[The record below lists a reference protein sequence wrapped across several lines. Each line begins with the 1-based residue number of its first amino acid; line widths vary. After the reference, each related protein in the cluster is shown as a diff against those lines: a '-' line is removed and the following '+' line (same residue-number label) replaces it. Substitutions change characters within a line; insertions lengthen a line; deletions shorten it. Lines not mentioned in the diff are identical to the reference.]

1 MASDYSLYLSGR
13 IVIILFAR
21 LLDMKNTLKIR
32 LYIGFA
38 LALICVTA
46 GGIFSYITFNHQ
58 RTEGKWVEHSYE
70 VITTAQRLNRY
81 IYEIESTGATYRATR
96 VNKFLQP
103 YFQTSPKVLPLT
115 SDLRK
120 LVADNAPQYRR
131 AGKLENSVI
140 SLLNYWEGL
149 RKDTLNMF
157 NNPLKVAQEEH
168 KYLDTVHNQIIEII
182 SEERFLLISR
192 TASNEASVGRAIN
205 MLIANTVFILL
216 IAVALMI
223 VSFRE
228 LSSRMK
234 IQQELRRRLKDVED
248 LNLKMSEN
256 NWLLTGVSQINDSL
270 SGEMETRVLVARCL
284 EAMVKYLKV
293 PAGAFYSF
301 EKNDNILRLCSGVAL
316 PANVKREYELGEGVT
331 GHAATK
337 RELTII
343 ENIPATYWN
352 IETSGGSA
360 QPGAIVCMPL
370 WHNEE
375 LMGIMELVTFGEVYP
390 GTLELLKTT
399 CHAIAVAV
407 NASDARASVL
417 QLLERV
423 QEQKETLE
431 TQQEELRQSNEELTR
446 QSEILQASEEEL
458 RVQEEE
464 LRQINDEMTVQNKA
478 LEIARQELSTKA
490 EELEQSSRYKSEFL
504 ANMSHELRTPL
515 NSVLILARLLEEN
528 KDRNL
533 NSKQVDYAG
542 IIHKS
547 GSDLLKLIN
556 DILDLSKI
564 EAGKVEMQI
573 EPVSVSAMVDDLEQ
587 LFRVVADEK
596 SIHFSTAIEAGVPE
610 TIPTDRQRLEQ
621 VIKNLLSNAFKFTPK
636 YGNIQLRLTAE
647 PDGVHIAVSDTGTG
661 IPLDKQ
667 QLIFEAFRQAD
678 GSTSRKYGGTGLGL
692 SISKEL
698 MKRLGGEIRLESKE
712 GQGSIFTIVLKMEG
726 MKPVQKT
733 VEKQVIPAPAPVK
746 EVPAPM
752 PVTVMPQPVTEAPQV
767 EDDRDGLSKQDKLVL
782 IIEDDI
788 SFAKILRDFAREKG
802 YKTIVALNGN
812 DGLFFARK
820 YLPVAVLLD
829 MTLPLIDGN
838 SILKI
843 LKSNEDLKHILVHVI
858 SAGEISLQV
867 RDKVEGYTQKPL
879 QVTDMES
886 VFTGI
891 SETLQARFK
900 KVLVVSDG
908 VLLHHPSLQSMSDER
923 QLQTQYHRVS
933 DLEDAGRELQGKSYD
948 ALILDAGTNIAEGL
962 NKLHRLRQLAA
973 NKVMPIIVYL
983 DHDISEADELQ
994 LKKEAAAI
1002 VRNSTFST
1010 DRLMDELELFL
1021 YKLQDTTPQQKD
1033 ELLASENTLSGQK
1046 ILLADDD
1053 MRNVFSLSALLGE
1066 QGIDVITA
1074 ADGKEALER
1083 LEEHKDIRL
1092 VLMDIMMPEMDG
1104 YEAMR
1109 RIRANVRYKALPVI
1123 ALTAKAMA
1131 GDREKCI
1138 AAGAS
1143 DYIAKP
1149 IDSSKLLSL
1158 MRVWMV

>member
-1 MASDYSLYLSGR
+1 
-13 IVIILFAR
+13 
-21 LLDMKNTLKIR
+21 MKNTLKLR

-38 LALICVTA
+38 LALFFVTA
-46 GGIFSYITFNHQ
+46 GGIFSYVTFTHQ

-70 VITTAQRLNRY
+70 VITAAQRLNRY
-81 IYEIESTGATYRATR
+81 IYELEAASTAYRTTR
-96 VNKFLQP
+96 VSKFMEP
-103 YFQTSPKVLPLT
+103 YAQTGPKLLPLAQ
-115 SDLRK
+115 DLRK
-120 LVADNAPQYRR
+120 LVADNVVQYRR
-131 AGKLENSVI
+131 AGKLENNVI
-140 SLLNYWEGL
+140 ALMNYWQGL
-149 RKDTLNMF
+149 REDTVNIFKD
-157 NNPLKVAQEEH
+157 PLTSIEEQR
-168 KYLDTVHNQIIEII
+168 KYVDTVHNQIIEII
-182 SEERFLLISR
+182 AEERGLLINR
-192 TASNEASVGRAIN
+192 TASNESSVGRAIT
-205 MLIANTVFILL
+205 MLIINTVFILL
-216 IAVALMI
+216 IAATLMI

-248 LNLKMSEN
+248 LNRETTEK
-256 NWLLTGVSQINDSL
+256 NWLLTGLSHINESL
-270 SGEMETRVLVARCL
+270 SGDMETRVLAARCL
-284 EAMVKYLKV
+284 EVMVEYLKI
-293 PAGAFYSF
+293 PAGAYYSF
-301 EKNDNILRLCSGVAL
+301 EENEKVLKLCSGVAL
-316 PANVKREYELGEGVT
+316 PAGAKKEYALQEGIT
-331 GHAATK
+331 GYAATK
-337 RELTII
+337 REITVI
-343 ENIPATYWN
+343 ERVPASYWK
-352 IETSGGSA
+352 IETIGGDA
-360 QPGAIVCMPL
+360 QPGAIICLPL
-370 WHNEE
+370 WHNDD
-375 LMGIMELVTFGEVYP
+375 LVGVMELVTFGDLYP

-399 CHAIAVAV
+399 ANAIAVAI
-407 NASDARASVL
+407 NAAEARGRVL
-417 QLLERV
+417 QLLGRV
-423 QEQKETLE
+423 QEQKEVLE
-431 TQQEELRQSNEELTR
+431 AQQEELRQSNEELTR

-478 LEIARQELSTKA
+478 LEMARQELSLKA

-533 NSKQVDYAG
+533 NNKQVEYAG

-573 EPVSVSAMVDDLEQ
+573 EPVSVQQMVNDLEQ
-587 LFRVVADEK
+587 LFHVVAEEK
-596 SIHFSTAIEAGVPE
+596 NIRFTTEIAPEVPE
-610 TIPTDRQRLEQ
+610 MIRTDRQRLEQ
-621 VIKNLLSNAFKFTPK
+621 VIKNLLSNAFKFTPRA
-636 YGNIQLRLTAE
+636 GSIQLQWMVKA
-647 PDGVHIAVSDTGTG
+647 DGLHIAVSDTGTG
-661 IPLDKQ
+661 IPVEKQ

-698 MKRLGGEIRLESKE
+698 MKRLGGEIRLESTE
-712 GQGSIFTIVLKMEG
+712 GRGSTFTIVIAIEG
-726 MKPVQKT
+726 TSRPVQTAVPKVAEKPMQA
-733 VEKQVIPAPAPVK
+733 VEQAVVPIPVAATMPPVA
-746 EVPAPM
+746 ESPSVP
-752 PVTVMPQPVTEAPQV
+752 
-767 EDDRDGLSKQDKLVL
+767 DDRDSLTKQDKLVL
-782 IIEDDI
+782 IIEDDVN
-788 SFAKILRDFAREKG
+788 FATILRDFAREKG

-820 YLPVAVLLD
+820 YLPAAILLD

-843 LKSNEDLKHILVHVI
+843 LKSHEDLKHILVHVI
-858 SAGEISLQV
+858 TAGEISLQV
-867 RDKVEGYTQKPL
+867 RDKIEGYTQKPL

-886 VFTGI
+886 VFAGI
-891 SETLQARFK
+891 SDQLQSRFK

-908 VLLHHPSLQSMSDER
+908 VLLNHPSLQSMSDER
-923 QLQTQYHRVS
+923 QLQTQYHHVRTQ
-933 DLEDAGRELQGKSYD
+933 EEAEKELQHKSYD
-948 ALILDAGTNIAEGL
+948 AVILDAGSQMGDNV
-962 NKLHRLRQLAA
+962 NNLHMFRQLAA
-973 NKVMPIIVYL
+973 NKGMPIIVYL

-994 LKKEAAAI
+994 LKKDAAAI

-1010 DRLMDELELFL
+1010 DRLMDELELFM
-1021 YKLQDTTPQQKD
+1021 YKLQETPSQQHQ
-1033 ELLASENTLSGQK
+1033 EVLASEHSLAGQK

-1066 QGIDVITA
+1066 QGIDVVTA
-1074 ADGKEALER
+1074 ADGKEALEK
-1083 LEEHKDIRL
+1083 LEEHRDIRL

-1109 RIRANVRYKALPVI
+1109 RIRANVRYKTLPVI

>member
-1 MASDYSLYLSGR
+1 
-13 IVIILFAR
+13 
-21 LLDMKNTLKIR
+21 MKNTLKLR
-32 LYIGFA
+32 LFIGFA

-46 GGIFSYITFNHQ
+46 GGIFSYVTFNHQ

-81 IYEIESTGATYRATR
+81 IYEIESAGAAYRSTR

-103 YFQTSPKVLPLT
+103 YFQTSPKVLPLAG
-115 SDLRK
+115 DLRK
-120 LVADNAPQYRR
+120 LVADNAPQYRK
-131 AGKLENSVI
+131 AGRLENSVI

-149 RKDTLNMF
+149 RRDTVNMF
-157 NNPLKVAQEEH
+157 GNPMKVTQEERQH
-168 KYLDTVHNQIIEII
+168 LDTVHNQITEII
-182 SEERFLLISR
+182 SDERFLLISR
-192 TASNEASVGRAIN
+192 TASNEASVGRAMT
-205 MLIANTVFILL
+205 MLIVNTIFILL
-216 IAVALMI
+216 IAAALMI

-234 IQQELRRRLKDVED
+234 IQQELRRRLKDVEN
-248 LNLKMSEN
+248 LNQQTGEK
-256 NWLLTGVSQINDSL
+256 NWLLTGVAHINDSL
-270 SGEMETRVLVARCL
+270 SGEMETRVMVTRCL
-284 EAMVKYLKV
+284 EVMVKYLKV
-293 PAGAFYSF
+293 PAGAFYRF
-301 EKNDNILRLCSGVAL
+301 DKDETMLRLCAGIAL
-316 PANVKREYELGEGVT
+316 PAKVKKEYVLGEGVT

-337 RELTII
+337 REISTI
-343 ENIPATYWN
+343 ERVPATYWN

-360 QPGAIVCMPL
+360 QPGAIICLPL

-375 LMGIMELVTFGEVYP
+375 LMGVMELVTFGDIYP
-390 GTLELLKTT
+390 GTLDLLKTT
-399 CHAIAVAV
+399 SHAIAVAI
-407 NASDARASVL
+407 NGAEARASVL

-423 QEQKETLE
+423 QEQKEILE

-478 LEIARQELSTKA
+478 LEIARQQLSLKA

-533 NSKQVDYAG
+533 SSKQVDYAG

-573 EPVSVSAMVDDLEQ
+573 EPVSVSAMVSDLEQ

-596 SIHFSTAIEAGVPE
+596 SIHFSTEIAAGVPA
-610 TIPTDRQRLEQ
+610 TVQTDRQRLEQ

-636 YGNIQLRLTAE
+636 NGNIQLRLTAAA
-647 PDGVHIAVSDTGTG
+647 DGVYIAVSDNGTG
-661 IPLDKQ
+661 IPVEKQ

-712 GQGSIFTIVLKMEG
+712 GQGSTFTVVLRMDGLAQVQQAAE
-726 MKPVQKT
+726 KP
-733 VEKQVIPAPAPVK
+733 VIPAPPPVK
-746 EVPAPM
+746 EVPVPI
-752 PVTVMPQPVTEAPQV
+752 PVTVMPPPVTEAPQV
-767 EDDRDGLSKQDKLVL
+767 EDDRDKLSKQDKLVL

-788 SFAKILRDFAREKG
+788 SFATILRDFAREKG

-820 YLPVAVLLD
+820 YLPAAILLD

-843 LKSNEDLKHILVHVI
+843 LKSNEDLQHILIHVI

-891 SETLQARFK
+891 SDRLQARFK

-923 QLQTQYHRVS
+923 HLQTQYYRVS
-933 DLEDAGRELQGKSYD
+933 DLEAAGRELAQKSYD
-948 ALILDAGTNIAEGL
+948 AVILDAGTNITEGL
-962 NKLHRLRQLAA
+962 SKLHKLRQATY
-973 NKVMPIIVYL
+973 KGMPIIVYL

-1021 YKLQDTTPQQKD
+1021 YKLQETTPQLKA

-1083 LEEHKDIRL
+1083 LEEHNDIRL

-1109 RIRANVRYKALPVI
+1109 RIRAIGRYKSLPVI

>member
-1 MASDYSLYLSGR
+1 
-13 IVIILFAR
+13 
-21 LLDMKNTLKIR
+21 MKNTLKLR
-32 LYIGFA
+32 LYLGFA
-38 LALICVTA
+38 LALIFVTA
-46 GGIFSYITFNHQ
+46 GGIFSYVTFNHQ

-81 IYEIESTGATYRATR
+81 IYEIESAGAAYRSTR

-103 YFQTSPKVLPLT
+103 YFQTSPKVLPMAG
-115 SDLRK
+115 DLRK
-120 LVADNAPQYRR
+120 LVADNAPQYRK
-131 AGKLENSVI
+131 AGRLENSVI

-149 RKDTLNMF
+149 RKDTVNMF
-157 NNPLKVAQEEH
+157 GNPMKVTQEERQH
-168 KYLDTVHNQIIEII
+168 LDSVHAQITEII
-182 SEERFLLISR
+182 SDERFLLISR
-192 TASNEASVGRAIN
+192 TASNEVSVGRAMT
-205 MLIANTVFILL
+205 MLIVNTVLILL
-216 IAVALMI
+216 IAAALMI

-248 LNLKMSEN
+248 LNQQTSEK
-256 NWLLTGVSQINDSL
+256 NWLLTGVSDINDSL
-270 SGEMETRVLVARCL
+270 TGEMETRVLATRCL
-284 EAMVKYLKV
+284 EVMVKYLKV
-293 PAGAFYSF
+293 PAGAFYIF
-301 EKNDNILRLCSGVAL
+301 EKNDNTLKLCSGIAL
-316 PANVKREYELGEGVT
+316 PANVKKEYVLGEGIT

-337 RELTII
+337 RDITII
-343 ENIPATYWN
+343 ERIPATYWN

-360 QPGAIVCMPL
+360 QPGSIVYLPL

-375 LMGIMELVTFGEVYP
+375 LIGVMELVAFGELYP
-390 GTLELLKTT
+390 GTPDLLKTT
-399 CHAIAVAV
+399 SHAIAVAI
-407 NASDARASVL
+407 NAADSRASIL

-423 QEQKETLE
+423 QEQKEILE

-478 LEIARQELSTKA
+478 LEIARQELSLKA

-533 NSKQVDYAG
+533 SSKQVDYAG

-573 EPVSVSAMVDDLEQ
+573 EPVSVSAMVGDLEQ

-596 SIHFSTAIEAGVPE
+596 SIHFSTEIAAGVPA
-610 TIPTDRQRLEQ
+610 TVQTDRQRLEQ
-621 VIKNLLSNAFKFTPK
+621 VVKNLLSNSFKFTPK
-636 YGNIQLRLTAE
+636 NGTIQLRVTAAA
-647 PDGVHIAVSDTGTG
+647 DGVHIAVSDTGTG
-661 IPLDKQ
+661 IPLEKQ

-698 MKRLGGEIRLESKE
+698 MKRLGGEIRLESRE
-712 GQGSIFTIVLKMEG
+712 GQGSTFTVVLKMDG
-726 MKPVQKT
+726 IVPVQKT
-733 VEKQVIPAPAPVK
+733 TDKPLVPAPPPVK
-746 EVPAPM
+746 EVPAPL
-752 PVTVMPQPVTEAPQV
+752 PVTVTPPPATEAPQV
-767 EDDRDGLSKQDKLVL
+767 DDDRDRLSKQDKLVL

-788 SFAKILRDFAREKG
+788 SFATILRDFAREKG

-820 YLPVAVLLD
+820 YLPAAILLD

-843 LKSNEDLKHILVHVI
+843 LKSNEDLQHILVHVI
-858 SAGEISLQV
+858 SAGEVSLQV

-891 SETLQARFK
+891 SERLQARFK

-923 QLQTQYHRVS
+923 QLHTQYHRVS
-933 DLEDAGRELQGKSYD
+933 DLEAAGRELKQKSYD
-948 ALILDAGTNIAEGL
+948 AVILDAGTNIADGL
-962 NKLHRLRQLAA
+962 NKLHRLRELAT
-973 NKVMPIIVYL
+973 NKGMPIIVYL

-1021 YKLQDTTPQQKD
+1021 YKLQETTPQLKA

-1083 LEEHKDIRL
+1083 LEEHNDIRL

-1109 RIRANVRYKALPVI
+1109 RIRANARYKSLPVI